1 MKDTSLKALKRDFTK
16 GPIFSRLFLL
26 AIPLM
31 ASYSISWTLASIAYI
46 VLLLFAL
53 PKLRK
58 LKKMNIF
65 TCKLTAKVNKNM
77 V

>member
-16 GPIFSRLFLL
+16 GPIFSRLFLF
-26 AIPLM
+26 AVPLM

-58 LKKMNIF
+58 LKKNECF
-65 TCKLTAKVNKNM
+65 HLQTDSKSQ
-77 V
+77 